1 MLYICL
7 DKEHKEVIHLK
18 TKIAV
23 LGSCIS
29 RDLFNSNFVPN
40 YKDFF
45 DLVFD
50 AQRTTMISLMQD
62 SVVIDNNLL
71 DILPHNPKNNAR
83 TKFITEDLNKVFLK
97 NLVEKDIDYL
107 IIDNYF
113 EFLMGILYFDNN
125 TIITNNVWDLPET
138 EFYKNMSDKVNL
150 RIYENFEEYFCI
162 WSKYCDLFFKFLTLY
177 CPDIKVI
184 LIEARENNQV
194 MKSDGT
200 SYINPNFTKTM
211 NVANPLLEKLDGY
224 IINNFN
230 VDVLKFDYGN
240 TYCDENNVWGFA
252 PMHFTKNFHNYL
264 FNKLINIVSQ
274 DISIQKFS
282 NNPKNRIFDE
292 DSLKSELKR
301 ANFETQIL
309 LKNIKKSKVADL
321 LIKYNSARIDVKN
334 YGSLDNKIKLV
345 DENFHLARIYFPE
358 WFKSDEG
365 EGMIIESEK
374 NSINFRFECINDGIL
389 KIFLRGPDI
398 YDKNQVRFPVYIDF
412 TNLTI
417 NDELIFDENKLVWHD
432 CPYIFE
438 KEVKNSEII
447 DIHVEWLPFNK
458 YSILE

>member
-1 MLYICL
+1 M
-7 DKEHKEVIHLK
+7 K
-18 TKIAV
+18 TKIAIY
-23 LGSCIS
+23 GSCIS
-29 RDLFNSNFVPN
+29 RDLFNSHFVPD
-40 YKDFF
+40 YKEFF
-45 DLVFD
+45 EVAADV
-50 AQRTTMISLMQD
+50 QRTTMISLMQNPME
-62 SVVIDNNLL
+62 IDKNLI
-71 DILPHNPKNNAR
+71 DMLPHNTKNNVSK
-83 TKFITEDLNKVFLK
+83 KFIVEDLNKIFLK
-97 NLVEKDIDYL
+97 NLIEKDIDYL

-113 EFLMGILYFDNN
+113 EFLFGILYFDNN
-125 TIITNNVWDLPET
+125 IITNNFWDLPKT
-138 EFYKNMSDKVNL
+138 QFYKIMPNKFSLK
-150 RIYENFEEYFCI
+150 IYENFEEYFCI

-447 DIHVEWLPFNK
+447 DIHVNWLPFNK
-458 YSILE
+458 DSIIK

>member
-1 MLYICL
+1 M
-7 DKEHKEVIHLK
+7 K

-374 NSINFRFECINDGIL
+374 NSINFRFECINYGIL
-389 KIFLRGPDI
+389 KSFLRGPDI

>member
-1 MLYICL
+1 M
-7 DKEHKEVIHLK
+7 K

-29 RDLFNSNFVPN
+29 RDLFNSHFVPN

-162 WSKYCDLFFKFLTLY
+162 WSKYCDLFFKFLTVY

-200 SYINPNFTKTM
+200 IYINPNFTKTM
-211 NVANPLLEKLDGY
+211 NVANPLLEKLDEY
-224 IINNFN
+224 I
-230 VDVLKFDYGN
+230 
-240 TYCDENNVWGFA
+240 
-252 PMHFTKNFHNYL
+252 
-264 FNKLINIVSQ
+264 
-274 DISIQKFS
+274 
-282 NNPKNRIFDE
+282 
-292 DSLKSELKR
+292 
-301 ANFETQIL
+301 
-309 LKNIKKSKVADL
+309 
-321 LIKYNSARIDVKN
+321 
-334 YGSLDNKIKLV
+334 
-345 DENFHLARIYFPE
+345 
-358 WFKSDEG
+358 
-365 EGMIIESEK
+365 
-374 NSINFRFECINDGIL
+374 
-389 KIFLRGPDI
+389 
-398 YDKNQVRFPVYIDF
+398 
-412 TNLTI
+412 
-417 NDELIFDENKLVWHD
+417 
-432 CPYIFE
+432 
-438 KEVKNSEII
+438 
-447 DIHVEWLPFNK
+447 
-458 YSILE
+458 